1 MKELESKQQAV
12 QSDIYKEENLF
23 TGSTEETEAKKE
35 FLPWFKVKIEGKVS
49 SYKLHS
55 DNSLQL
61 KFQQLVEKESS
72 GVKFTDIDDKSIRIR
87 KDSGSYTDKEAKN
100 LLGKVVEVINV
111 NESPVY
117 AKNHDD
123 SYNYN
128 KVERYI
134 YSANN
139 VKVIEKSIPRGF
151 ELFKIIEFKVKEI
164 IPALKYDQRQ
174 RKQII
179 EKNSS
184 VLIYENTEETLTN
197 LHKITCKGL
206 SYNNALEL
214 KNQEVVILD
223 LTIIGKNYFCS
234 KIKLKG

>member
-23 TGSTEETEAKKE
+23 TGSTEETEVKKE
-35 FLPWFKVKIEGKVS
+35 FEPWFKVKIEGKVT

-55 DNSLQL
+55 DCSLQL
-61 KFQQLVEKESS
+61 KFQQLVEKDIS
-72 GVKFTDIDDKSIRIR
+72 GTKFTDIEEKSIRLR

-100 LLGKVVEVINV
+100 FLGKVVEILDV

-117 AKNHDD
+117 AKKPNGDYD
-123 SYNYN
+123 FNRI
-128 KVERYI
+128 ERYI

-139 VKVIEKSIPRGF
+139 VKVIEKSIPSGF
-151 ELFKIIEFKVKEI
+151 SLYKIIEFKVKEV

-174 RKQII
+174 RKQVI

-184 VLIYENTEETLTN
+184 VLIYENTDDTLTN
-197 LHKITCKGL
+197 LHKVTCKGL
-206 SYNNALEL
+206 SYNHALEL
-214 KNQEVVILD
+214 KNQDVVILD